1 MAMLKVSE
9 VSPHIERN
17 RMINI
22 NGYKENGL
30 DKYILYVIN
39 VCIGDCQWTVEKR
52 YNDFVKFDKTRFPNQ
67 KKSNLPKKK
76 IIGNKDPIFLAER
89 KVELERYL
97 RTVIED
103 ELQLCKKKNKHNINK
118 ITARFLDFH
127 QYEIHSIVEDLCE
140 QLAAKGSKW
149 LEENEKKPKYFEFTA
164 IEIYSIAQR
173 IMLPIPTC
181 NDNDYETDVSHV
193 MDFLSSIRNL
203 KIKGSKNFVDNSN
216 ILSNTLP
223 LNLHFIRNLNALW
236 LTDGDVRMLGG
247 LDRVKKTLTRITI
260 YYSMKKLSDLFGK
273 DLKTSLK
280 ENSNWDALKDADF
293 SFNEC
298 TEIDESVVVL
308 TSLVRLSLNYNQINS
323 IGNSLHHLTHL
334 TELNLSNNCIS
345 NIDNWHL
352 KLGNIKKL
360 NLSGNDITNLHG
372 FSKLFSLES
381 LNVSDNL
388 LGNIESI
395 KGIEN
400 LPVLEKLKLN
410 GNKIQKIPDYRV
422 KVLLVF
428 GNRFSEVI
436 LDDVKCDVGEADTIK
451 IRLAL
456 EKIKTKGNE
465 SEKKKI
471 CNLSEDPS
479 IENNLN
485 IFSNIECFKREK
497 INYNGMK
504 ESEDDE
510 TFHDSNE
517 FLPKVK

>member
-1 MAMLKVSE
+1 MLEISE
-9 VSPHIERN
+9 ISPHIERN

-22 NGYKENGL
+22 TGYKENGL
-30 DKYILYVIN
+30 DKHILYVVN

-52 YNDFVKFDKTRFPNQ
+52 YSDFLKFDKIRFINQ
-67 KKSNLPKKK
+67 KKSKLPKKK
-76 IIGNKDPIFLAER
+76 FIGNKDPIFLAER
-89 KVELERYL
+89 KVELEKYL
-97 RTVIED
+97 RSIIED
-103 ELQLCKKKNKHNINK
+103 ELLLCKKENKHNINK

-164 IEIYSIAQR
+164 IEMYSIGQR
-173 IMLPIPTC
+173 MMLAIPTC

-193 MDFLSSIRNL
+193 MDFLTSIRNL

-236 LTDGDVRMLGG
+236 LTDGDIRMLGG
-247 LDRVKKTLTRITI
+247 LARVKKTLTRITI

-273 DLKTSLK
+273 DLDVSLK
-280 ENSNWDALKDADF
+280 NNSNWDVLKEADF

-298 TEIDESVVVL
+298 IEIDESIIVL
-308 TSLVRLSLNYNQINS
+308 TSLVKLSLNYNQINS

-360 NLSGNDITNLHG
+360 NLSGNDITNLNG
-372 FSKLFSLES
+372 LSKVFSLEY
-381 LNVSDNL
+381 LDVSDNL

-395 KGIEN
+395 NSIKN
-400 LPVLEKLKLN
+400 LPVLENLKLN

-422 KVLLVF
+422 KVLYIF
-428 GNRFSEVI
+428 GKRFSEVT
-436 LDDVKCDVGEADTIK
+436 LDGVKCDVGEADTIK

-456 EKIKTKGNE
+456 EKIKIKQIDDG
-465 SEKKKI
+465 EKKSNNHTDTI
-471 CNLSEDPS
+471 SN
-479 IENNLN
+479 ENDLN
-485 IFSNIECFKREK
+485 NFSDAECFKREK
-497 INYNGMK
+497 IDYNDRK
-504 ESEDDE
+504 VIEDEE
-510 TFHDSNE
+510 TFHDSSE
-517 FLPKVK
+517 YLPSNV